1 MRTFNPNHWIAFALA
16 AACSVSHAADA
27 FAPPGAKATLS
38 VDFVYESAGK
48 KRSEGMYDPYEWRAR
63 RSMNLAADLVAQP
76 ATAMPTVQAIDAAQ
90 MAELQRKSD
99 KAQAIS
105 GQMAPLAAEAQKA
118 IAKCGN
124 DEACMTREAMKMAA
138 AMQGTPQMAAAMNA
152 KKDAQELGKPGAMRY
167 QAWRPT
173 AQRGTYNIDESVHI
187 SVTDPICTSKPRHRC
202 TRDEVRKGSGEIP
215 VPAEAKT
222 KQNKG
227 ATAGLSA
234 VEVDAA
240 KNSITVGLPTP
251 LSLLPY
257 TETITTDEPAGTHDT
272 PTPKGPQ
279 PKQLLFRVSTAG
291 SGIQSQP
298 FTVPLKGGWR
308 SQSGEQVMNLK
319 GDFADGGTL
328 KVSWRFAVQ

>member
-1 MRTFNPNHWIAFALA
+1 MRTFQPRHWIAFALA

-38 VDFVYESAGK
+38 VDFVYESAGR

-63 RSMNLAADLVAQP
+63 RSMSLAADLVAQP

-90 MAELQRKSD
+90 MAQLQGQSD
-99 KAQAIS
+99 KAQAIA

-138 AMQGTPQMAAAMNA
+138 AMQGSPQMGAAMNA
-152 KKDAQELGKPGAMRY
+152 KKDAQELAKPGAMRY

-173 AQRGTYNIDESVHI
+173 AQRGTYNIDENVHI

-215 VPAEAKT
+215 VPAEVKT

-227 ATAGLSA
+227 ATAGISA
-234 VEVDAA
+234 VEVDSA
-240 KNSITVGLPTP
+240 KNSITVGLPVP
-251 LSLLPY
+251 LSMLPY

-308 SQSGEQVMNLK
+308 SQTGEQVMNLK

-328 KVSWRFAVQ
+328 KVSWRFTVQ

>member
-38 VDFVYESAGK
+38 VDYVYESAGK
-48 KRSEGMYDPYEWRAR
+48 KRSEGMYDPYEWRAK
-63 RSMNLAADLVAQP
+63 RSMNMVADLVAQP

-90 MAELQRKSD
+90 MAQLQGQSD
-99 KAQAIS
+99 KAQAIA
-105 GQMAPLAAEAQKA
+105 GQMAPMAAEAQKA

-240 KNSITVGLPTP
+240 QEQHHGGTANAAV
-251 LSLLPY
+251 
-257 TETITTDEPAGTHDT
+257 PAALYRDHHHRRTRRHARH
-272 PTPKGPQ
+272 PNPQGPASRSSSCFGSA
-279 PKQLLFRVSTAG
+279 PPAAAFKASRSRCRSRAGGAANRVS
-291 SGIQSQP
+291 
-298 FTVPLKGGWR
+298 R
-308 SQSGEQVMNLK
+308 
-319 GDFADGGTL
+319 
-328 KVSWRFAVQ
+328 